1 MPECKNSFMKCA
13 FSPKPTIVEESKYS
27 RNRKRL
33 CFMDVL
39 FSELNGKVKGFI
51 FSLLPYFKLKINV
64 PNSNRLKKTI

>member
-1 MPECKNSFMKCA
+1 MKCA

-27 RNRKRL
+27 QNRKRL

-51 FSLLPYFKLKINV
+51 FFIITLF
-64 PNSNRLKKTI
+64 